1 MNRSTIVGRRVSSC
15 VLAKVAI
22 VKWNREI
29 NLFPLL
35 LE

>member
-22 VKWNREI
+22 VKLNPHARESR
-29 NLFPLL
+29 N
-35 LE
+35 